1 MHTTMT
7 LRSNRGSA
15 MIVALILSA
24 VVAISL
30 TSYIRLGVTSQRIS
44 NRALY
49 NNAAM
54 NLAENGLEEAM
65 YSINK
70 MVADET
76 YDWSGWKNDG
86 TSANS
91 NAWSRFPESGNF
103 TFDQNATGYVRVYVQ
118 NYKGV
123 SAPTIVTRATITLGG
138 VASAPIE
145 KWVEVTL
152 AKASKFANG
161 LVAKDTILFKGNNVT
176 VDSWDSEMAG
186 VGTYTPFSNAVKN
199 DNGSVGSV
207 SVAVDSVLV
216 KNADVW
222 GYVSTNNAQDPTNN
236 VGANGSILGDD
247 STYDPSTWT
256 TKNVD
261 PNRVSTQF
269 SANFDPVTAPAT
281 TATNIGTIGGAA
293 TYGTAGTAT
302 TVLCDNIS
310 FSSKDTIVE
319 FVGDVTLIIKAGVGE
334 QAIKI
339 AGNGSGFRVAANSS
353 LKIYTAGDIDLT
365 GQGIINVS
373 GAPKSVQIYGT
384 STSTST
390 DQDIKIAGGGS
401 FSGVVYAPNGSVT
414 INGDGS
420 VWGSIVAE
428 DITLTGNAN
437 FHYDE
442 SLGRMG
448 TGNPFRVAKWKELT
462 MEDESGTDSDRSGY
476 RKFLDF

>member
-1 MHTTMT
+1 MV
-7 LRSNRGSA
+7 
-15 MIVALILSA
+15 VALILSA

-30 TSYIRLGVTSQRIS
+30 TSYVRLGVSSQRIS

-70 MVADET
+70 MVADDT
-76 YDWSGWKNDG
+76 YDWDGWKNNG
-86 TSANS
+86 TAANS
-91 NAWSRFPESGNF
+91 DAWAQFPASGTY
-103 TFDQNATGYVRVYVQ
+103 TFDQKTTGYVRVYVQ
-118 NYKGV
+118 NYMGA
-123 SAPTIVTRATITLGG
+123 SAPTIISKATINLGG
-138 VASAPIE
+138 AASAPIE
-145 KWVEVTL
+145 KWVEVKL

-161 LVAKDTILFKGNNVT
+161 LVAKDTILFKGNNAT
-176 VDSWDSEMAG
+176 VDSWDSEKNG
-186 VGTYTPFSNAVKN
+186 VGTFTPFSAAVKN

-207 SVAVDSVLV
+207 SISVDSVLV

-222 GYVSTNNAQDPTNN
+222 GYVSTNNADDPTDN
-236 VGANGSILGDD
+236 VGTNGSILGED
-247 STYDPSTWT
+247 SVNDGTW
-256 TKNVD
+256 KKANVD
-261 PNRVSTQF
+261 PTRVSTQF
-269 SANFDPVTAPAT
+269 SANFDPVTAPAATALT
-281 TATNIGTIGGAA
+281 TVGAGV
-293 TYGTAGTAT
+293 YGTAGSAT
-302 TVLCDNIS
+302 TITCTDIS
-310 FSSKDTIVE
+310 VAGNNNIVE
-319 FVGDVTLIIKAGVGE
+319 FRGDVTLIITAGSGS

-339 AGNGSGFRVAANSS
+339 TGNGSGIKVAANSS

-365 GQGIINVS
+365 GQGITNAT
-373 GAPKSVQIYGT
+373 GAPKNVQIYGT
-384 STSTST
+384 SVEPAA

-401 FSGVVYAPNGSVT
+401 LSGVIYAPNGSVT

-442 SLGRMG
+442 SLGNLG

-462 MEDESGTDSDRSGY
+462 TAAERAGVAS
-476 RKFLDF
+476 KFTFTW

>member
-1 MHTTMT
+1 MKTQS
-7 LRSNRGSA
+7 LRSDRGSVL
-15 MIVALILSA
+15 IVALILSA

-30 TSYIRLGVTSQRIS
+30 TSYVRLGVSSQRIS

-70 MVADET
+70 MVADDT
-76 YDWSGWKNDG
+76 YDWGDWKNNG
-86 TSANS
+86 TAANS
-91 NAWSRFPESGNF
+91 DAWAQFPASGTY
-103 TFDQNATGYVRVYVQ
+103 TFDQKTTGYVRVYVS

-123 SAPTIVTRATITLGG
+123 SAPTIISKATINLGG
-138 VASAPIE
+138 AASAPIE
-145 KWVEVTL
+145 KWVEVKL

-161 LVAKDTILFKGNNVT
+161 LVAKDTILFKGNNAT
-176 VDSWDSEMAG
+176 VDSWNSEMG
-186 VGTYTPFSNAVKN
+186 GPGTFTPFSNAVKN

-222 GYVSTNNAQDPTNN
+222 GYVSTNNSDDPTDN
-236 VGANGSILGDD
+236 VGSNGSILGDD
-247 STYDPSTWT
+247 SVNDGTW
-256 TKNVD
+256 KKANVD
-261 PNRVSTQF
+261 PTRVSTQF
-269 SANFDPVTAPAT
+269 SANFDAVTAPST
-281 TATNIGTIGGAA
+281 TATNVGTINTTTPIGTHGS
-293 TYGTAGTAT
+293 AT
-302 TVLCDNIS
+302 TVLCTNIS
-310 FSSKDTIVE
+310 LSGNSNVIE
-319 FVGDVTLIIKAGVGE
+319 FKGDVTLIISANAGE

-339 AGNGSGFRVAANSS
+339 TGNGSGLKVAANSS

-365 GQGIINVS
+365 GQGITNVD
-373 GAPKSVQIYGT
+373 GAPVDVQIYGT

-390 DQDIKIAGGGS
+390 DQDIKIAGGGA
-401 FSGVVYAPNGSVT
+401 FAGVIYAPNGSVT

-442 SLGRMG
+442 SLGNLG
-448 TGNPFRVAKWKELT
+448 TGNPFRVSKWKELT
-462 MEDESGTDSDRSGY
+462 TAAERAAVAS
-476 RKFLDF
+476 KFNF

>member
-1 MHTTMT
+1 
-7 LRSNRGSA
+7 

-30 TSYIRLGVTSQRIS
+30 TSYIRLGVSSQRIS

-70 MVADET
+70 MVADEK

-86 TSANS
+86 TGANS
-91 NAWSRFPESGNF
+91 NAWARFPSSGNY
-103 TFDQNATGYVRVYVQ
+103 TFDQNTTGYVRVWVK
-118 NYKGV
+118 NYLGATT
-123 SAPTIVTRATITLGG
+123 APTIVTRATVTMGG
-138 VASAPIE
+138 AASAPIE
-145 KWVEVTL
+145 KWVEVKL

-161 LVAKDTILFKGNNVT
+161 LVAKDTILFKGNNAT

-236 VGANGSILGDD
+236 VGTNGSILGED
-247 STYDPSTWT
+247 STYDASTWT
-256 TKNVD
+256 KKNVD

-269 SANFDPVTAPAT
+269 SANFDPVTTPST
-281 TATNIGTIGGAA
+281 SVTNVGTIK
-293 TYGTAGTAT
+293 TTDPIGTAGTAT
-302 TVLCDNIS
+302 TVLCTDITLSGSGNVI
-310 FSSKDTIVE
+310 E
-319 FVGDVTLIIKAGVGE
+319 FRGDVTLIISASAGS

-339 AGNGSGFRVAANSS
+339 TGSNSGFRVAANSS

-365 GQGIINVS
+365 GQGIVNVS
-373 GAPKSVQIYGT
+373 GSPKNIQIYGT
-384 STSTST
+384 SVEPAA
-390 DQDIKIAGGGS
+390 DQDIKIAGGGA
-401 FSGVVYAPNGSVT
+401 FAGVIYAPNGSVT
-414 INGDGS
+414 LNGDGS
-420 VWGSIVAE
+420 MWGSVVAE

-442 SLGRMG
+442 SLGNLNS
-448 TGNPFRVAKWKELT
+448 GNPFRVSKWKELT
-462 MEDESGTDSDRSGY
+462 QEDESGTTSDRAGY
-476 RKFLDF
+476 RDYLKF

>member
-1 MHTTMT
+1 MKTSS
-7 LRSNRGSA
+7 LRSNRGSV

-30 TSYIRLGVTSQRIS
+30 ASYVRLGTTSQRIS

-70 MVADET
+70 MVADDT
-76 YDWSGWKNDG
+76 YDWTDWKNNG
-86 TSANS
+86 TAANS
-91 NAWSRFPESGNF
+91 DAWAQFPASGTY
-103 TFDQNATGYVRVYVQ
+103 TFDQNTTGYVRVYVS

-123 SAPTIVTRATITLGG
+123 SAPTIVSKATINLGG
-138 VASAPIE
+138 AASAPIE
-145 KWVEVTL
+145 KWVEVKL
-152 AKASKFANG
+152 SKASKFANG
-161 LVAKDTILFKGNNVT
+161 LVAKDTILFKGNNAT
-176 VDSWDSEMAG
+176 VDSWNSEMGGAG
-186 VGTYTPFSNAVKN
+186 TFTPFSNAVKN

-207 SVAVDSVLV
+207 SVSVDSVLV

-222 GYVSTNNAQDPTNN
+222 GYVSTNNSDDPTDN
-236 VGANGSILGDD
+236 VGSNGSILGDD
-247 STYDPSTWT
+247 SVNDGTWA
-256 TKNVD
+256 KANVD
-261 PNRVSTQF
+261 PTRVSTQF
-269 SANFDPVTAPAT
+269 SANFDAVTAPST
-281 TATNIGTIGGAA
+281 TETNVGTINTTTPIGTHGS
-293 TYGTAGTAT
+293 AT
-302 TVLCDNIS
+302 TVLCTNIS
-310 FSSKDTIVE
+310 LSGNSNVIE
-319 FVGDVTLIIKAGVGE
+319 FKGDVTLIISANAGE

-339 AGNGSGFRVAANSS
+339 TGNGSGLKVAANSS

-365 GQGIINVS
+365 GQGITNVD
-373 GAPKSVQIYGT
+373 GAPVDVQIYGT

-390 DQDIKIAGGGS
+390 DQDIKIAGGGA
-401 FSGVVYAPNGSVT
+401 FAGVVYAPNGSVT

-442 SLGRMG
+442 SLGNLG

-462 MEDESGTDSDRSGY
+462 TAAERAAVAS
-476 RKFLDF
+476 KFNF